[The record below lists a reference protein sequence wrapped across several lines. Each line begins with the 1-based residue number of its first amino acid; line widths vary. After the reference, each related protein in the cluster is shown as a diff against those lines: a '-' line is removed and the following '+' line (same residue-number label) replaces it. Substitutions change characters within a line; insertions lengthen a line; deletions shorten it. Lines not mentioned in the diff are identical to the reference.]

1 MPARK
6 PSPAKAKAA
15 KRPAPKPP
23 RPTRGKSA
31 ASKAGKPS
39 VRKTASKAPAGKA
52 KAAPL
57 RKAGSRERGLP
68 PKGSRSAPKP
78 PVKVVPPTVPYV
90 SAAYLKAL
98 ADYERAMTALQKRDY
113 VRAEEM
119 FAKMMEAHPAERDLV
134 DRARVYINLCRNQ
147 RATAG
152 SPQGF
157 DDHYY
162 QGVVLSNRGQHHEAL
177 QLFDKALRFKQDS
190 DKVHYAMAAAYAQVS
205 DRVRALTSLRRAV
218 ELDPSCRLH
227 ARQDPD
233 FDSLHGEPDF
243 DAIVGSADRK
253 PAG

>member
-6 PSPAKAKAA
+6 PSPAKARAA

-23 RPTRGKSA
+23 KGKSA
-31 ASKAGKPS
+31 ARKVVKPAAARKA
-39 VRKTASKAPAGKA
+39 ASKLPAGKA
-52 KAAPL
+52 KAASGA
-57 RKAGSRERGLP
+57 KERGGSAKRTKPQP
-68 PKGSRSAPKP
+68 PKQ
-78 PVKVVPPTVPYV
+78 PVRVLPPTVPYV

-113 VRAEEM
+113 IRAEEM
-119 FAKMMEAHPAERDLV
+119 FAKMMETHPAERDLV

-147 RATAG
+147 RVTAG

-190 DKVHYAMAAAYAQVS
+190 DKVHYAMAAAYAQVN
-205 DRVRALTSLRRAV
+205 DRSRALSALRRAV
-218 ELDPSCRLH
+218 DLDPSCRLH

>member
-6 PSPAKAKAA
+6 PSPSKARTA
-15 KRPAPKPP
+15 KRPAPKP
-23 RPTRGKSA
+23 
-31 ASKAGKPS
+31 AGG
-39 VRKTASKAPAGKA
+39 KTAARKVVKQAAA
-52 KAAPL
+52 RKAAPKPPA
-57 RKAGSRERGLP
+57 RKAKVAPPRKASSKERGVP
-68 PKGSRSAPKP
+68 AKKSKSHPPKP

-205 DRVRALTSLRRAV
+205 DRLRALTALRRAV

>member
-6 PSPAKAKAA
+6 PSPRKARTAQRPKSKPVKKKPAVRKAAKKAPARKAGSNPPARKAKAA
-15 KRPAPKPP
+15 
-23 RPTRGKSA
+23 SA
-31 ASKAGKPS
+31 
-39 VRKTASKAPAGKA
+39 
-52 KAAPL
+52 
-57 RKAGSRERGLP
+57 RKASAKERGVP
-68 PKGSRSAPKP
+68 PKKSRSSTPP
-78 PVKVVPPTVPYV
+78 QPVKVVLPAVPYV

-98 ADYERAMTALQKRDY
+98 GDYERAMTALQKRDY
-113 VRAEEM
+113 LRAEEM
-119 FAKMMEAHPAERDLV
+119 FAKMMETHPAERDLV

-147 RATAG
+147 RVTAG

-190 DKVHYAMAAAYAQVS
+190 DKVHYAMAAAYTQVS
-205 DRVRALTSLRRAV
+205 DRTRALAALRRAV
-218 ELDPSCRLH
+218 ELDPACRLH

-243 DAIVGSADRK
+243 DAIVGAADRK